1 MNTPDLNILF
11 VEDSEDDVML
21 EVRELK
27 RDGLN
32 ARWQRVDNERDL
44 RAKLGEAPP
53 NLILSDYSM
62 PGFNGIHA
70 LAIVREVAPHIPFI
84 FVSGTIGEERA
95 IEAIR
100 SGATDY
106 VLKHDIRRLS
116 TAVRRAI
123 VEAEERGRA
132 RAADEERARLV
143 DILEKTSDYV
153 GMSDVEGKL
162 IYLNIAGRK
171 LVGLAADAPLGVL
184 TDVHPEWAHSMAET
198 DGRPAAIR
206 DGHWQGESAMIGPD
220 GSEIPVSQVIVAH
233 RGASGEIKY
242 FSTIARDIRD
252 RKAYEARIEYLAN
265 YDDLTGLPN
274 RSLLRDRTEQAIAHA
289 RRAGR
294 PCALLVINLDR
305 FKLVNDSYGIA
316 AGDALLKMV
325 SERLSTVARE
335 GDTVARLS
343 ADTFVLLAVD
353 LARPG
358 NALAVATKVQEI
370 MSEPFIV
377 GDKSVHAPLSIGAST
392 FPVDGEEFDL
402 LLRNADAAMHRVKAA
417 GSGGFQFYAATMT
430 SEASDRVEL
439 ENDLRVALEQG
450 QLELHYQPQV
460 ELPDRVIRGVEALMR
475 WRHPTRGMVSPGLF
489 IPIAE
494 DMGIISAMGAWVV
507 GETCRRAKHWDSQG
521 CPPLRVAVNVS
532 AHQFRSPGFV
542 ESVEAALRAT
552 NLDPSR
558 IEVELT
564 ESILVRDQMEAI
576 EILTRLNGLGV
587 KISVDDFGT
596 GYSSLSYLSRM
607 PIDCLKIDQSFVS
620 RLGSNERDK
629 QIVQA
634 VISLSHALGM
644 RVIAEG
650 VETAEQLDY
659 LLAMN
664 CDEAQGY
671 YFSRP
676 VPPDELGKKL
686 LGDIPALAAQKQ

>member
-1 MNTPDLNILF
+1 
-11 VEDSEDDVML
+11 
-21 EVRELK
+21 
-27 RDGLN
+27 
-32 ARWQRVDNERDL
+32 
-44 RAKLGEAPP
+44 
-53 NLILSDYSM
+53 
-62 PGFNGIHA
+62 
-70 LAIVREVAPHIPFI
+70 
-84 FVSGTIGEERA
+84 
-95 IEAIR
+95 
-100 SGATDY
+100 
-106 VLKHDIRRLS
+106 
-116 TAVRRAI
+116 
-123 VEAEERGRA
+123 
-132 RAADEERARLV
+132 
-143 DILEKTSDYV
+143 
-153 GMSDVEGKL
+153 
-162 IYLNIAGRK
+162 
-171 LVGLAADAPLGVL
+171 
-184 TDVHPEWAHSMAET
+184 
-198 DGRPAAIR
+198 
-206 DGHWQGESAMIGPD
+206 
-220 GSEIPVSQVIVAH
+220 
-233 RGASGEIKY
+233 
-242 FSTIARDIRD
+242 
-252 RKAYEARIEYLAN
+252 
-265 YDDLTGLPN
+265 
-274 RSLLRDRTEQAIAHA
+274 
-289 RRAGR
+289 
-294 PCALLVINLDR
+294 
-305 FKLVNDSYGIA
+305 
-316 AGDALLKMV
+316 
-325 SERLSTVARE
+325 
-335 GDTVARLS
+335 
-343 ADTFVLLAVD
+343 
-353 LARPG
+353 
-358 NALAVATKVQEI
+358 
-370 MSEPFIV
+370 
-377 GDKSVHAPLSIGAST
+377 
-392 FPVDGEEFDL
+392 
-402 LLRNADAAMHRVKAA
+402 
-417 GSGGFQFYAATMT
+417 MT

-650 VETAEQLDY
+650 VETAEQLDF
-659 LLAMN
+659 LLAMS

-686 LGDIPALAAQKQ
+686 LGENPALAAQKQ